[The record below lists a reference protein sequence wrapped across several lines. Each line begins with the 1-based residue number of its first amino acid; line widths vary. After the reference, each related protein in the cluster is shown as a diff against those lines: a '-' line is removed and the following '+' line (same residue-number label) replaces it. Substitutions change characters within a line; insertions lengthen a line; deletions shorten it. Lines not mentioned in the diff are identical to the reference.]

1 MFYSR
6 PQADIAYS
14 PNTSASSPHDK
25 LAHGSGTFPQ
35 KSPFLLPP
43 LPRITVQWNLK
54 AFSQRKRKG
63 KTSSCR
69 EMPRLLKVVYIYKSG
84 MSMSH
89 PRLNWGG
96 GSRKS
101 YIDIKKVD
109 IRCWKRKVSAYWG
122 HLKTMVELGGEL
134 EDCGFF
140 SSRGR

>member
-1 MFYSR
+1 MELES
-6 PQADIAYS
+6 I
-14 PNTSASSPHDK
+14 
-25 LAHGSGTFPQ
+25 FPEEE
-35 KSPFLLPP
+35 
-43 LPRITVQWNLK
+43 
-54 AFSQRKRKG
+54 KRKN
-63 KTSSCR
+63 KL
-69 EMPRLLKVVYIYKSG
+69 MSG
-84 MSMSH
+84 DAVLTHSRVH
-89 PRLNWGG
+89 IQVWNVNVTPEVEWGG